1 MDGALPEASR
11 ACAEASPRPAS
22 FRRQPS
28 ASSDTCLVN
37 GELSTMAFN
46 MIENSWKVRTICQ
59 QLDTIVAYILQNS
72 IAL

>member
-1 MDGALPEASR
+1 MEHCLKHRGLVQKLH
-11 ACAEASPRPAS
+11 PRPAS